1 MANTLFPNLYRS
13 PFDELDRLNRL
24 FGAAARGGNLTQ
36 YPPVNVW
43 MSEDQA
49 VLTAEI
55 PGIDPNDLDIS
66 VKNASVTIRGKR
78 DHEADKEQDEEKQ
91 YLRRERATG
100 NFVRTFNLPFE
111 VDADNV
117 QAEYRRGILELTLP
131 RSEKEKPKKI
141 EVSTE

>member
-1 MANTLFPNLYRS
+1 MANTLFPNLFRS
-13 PFDELDRLNRL
+13 PFDEFDRFNRL
-24 FGAAARGGNLTQ
+24 FGNAPMARNWSQ

-43 MSEDQA
+43 IGEDEA

-55 PGIDPNDLDIS
+55 PGIDPQKLDIS
-66 VKNASVTIRGKR
+66 VKNASITIRGSR
-78 DHEADKEQDEEKQ
+78 DNDKGTKGNEEQQ

-100 NFVRTFNLPFE
+100 NFVRTFTLPFE
-111 VDADNV
+111 VNADKV

-131 RSEKEKPKKI
+131 RSEQEKPKKI

>member
-1 MANTLFPNLYRS
+1 MANTLFPNLFRS
-13 PFDELDRLNRL
+13 PLDELERFNPL
-24 FGAAARGGNLTQ
+24 FGTAPAARNWTQ

-43 MSEDQA
+43 MGEDEA

-55 PGIDPNDLDIS
+55 PGIDPDKLDIS
-66 VKNASVTIRGKR
+66 VKNASVTIRGSR
-78 DHEADKEQDEEKQ
+78 DNNEDAEERQ
-91 YLRRERATG
+91 YLRRERAAG
-100 NFVRTFNLPFE
+100 NFVRTFTLPFE
-111 VDADNV
+111 VDADKV